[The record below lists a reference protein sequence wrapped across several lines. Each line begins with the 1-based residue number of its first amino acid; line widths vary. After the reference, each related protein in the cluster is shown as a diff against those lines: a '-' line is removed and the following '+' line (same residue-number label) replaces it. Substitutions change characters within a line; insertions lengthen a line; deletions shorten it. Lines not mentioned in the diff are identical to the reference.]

1 MIDNTTFDNKKV
13 AFHTLGCKLNFA
25 ETSTIGKLLADRG
38 AQPVQAGETP
48 DICVVNTCS
57 VTELANKKCLSP
69 DGWMCGMSSVFSMKA
84 A

>member
-38 AQPVQAGETP
+38 AQPVQAGQH
-48 DICVVNTCS
+48 
-57 VTELANKKCLSP
+57 LLG
-69 DGWMCGMSSVFSMKA
+69 DGIG
-84 A
+84 